1 MRSANTGSRAP
12 DRRRAWERRGDFLV
26 LNPAGTAPVLVD
38 EGQPPVP
45 GAAIV
50 AEYLD
55 EVRGEGSATS
65 ACCARDGPRVGAAA
79 HELVQ

>member
-1 MRSANTGSRAP
+1 
-12 DRRRAWERRGDFLV
+12 
-26 LNPAGTAPVLVD
+26 VLVD